1 MIRYY
6 KAAKMNANIIQ
17 MKIAFRLVARDYW
30 LVSQISRAGSGAKAM
45 FPGNVITFDTRCL

>member
-6 KAAKMNANIIQ
+6 KAAKMNANK